1 MANIRLIGRLDVKMQ
16 HLIKGIQYEGW
27 RKVGDPGEFARNY
40 YEQGI
45 DELIFMDVV
54 ASLYERNNL
63 TEIVEHTAQETFIPL
78 TVGGGIR
85 TLQDVKQVLSVGA
98 DKVAVNTIATREP
111 DILKAMSDTYG
122 SQATV
127 LSIEAKRNRDGV
139 TWEAMTENG
148 RNHTG
153 LDVVDWAAKAES
165 YGAGEILL
173 ASIDRDGT
181 RKGMDIELIKAVTS
195 AVNIPVIATGGVG
208 EPAHVVDAVQQGGAE
223 AVALA
228 RALHYQD
235 ISLADLRSSIENAG
249 LSIRPLEAA

>member
-173 ASIDRDGT
+173 ASIDCDGT
-181 RKGMDIELIKAVTS
+181 RRGMDIELIKAVTS

-235 ISLADLRSSIENAG
+235 ISLADLRSSLENAG
-249 LSIRPLEAA
+249 LSVRPLEAA

>member
-1 MANIRLIGRLDVKMQ
+1 
-16 HLIKGIQYEGW
+16 
-27 RKVGDPGEFARNY
+27 
-40 YEQGI
+40 
-45 DELIFMDVV
+45 MDVV

-208 EPAHVVDAVQQGGAE
+208 EPAHVVDAVQHSGAE

-235 ISLADLRSSIENAG
+235 ISLADLRSSLKNSG
-249 LSIRPLEAA
+249 LSVRPLEAA